1 MKFFILSDIHG
12 SIMAFEKA
20 AAAFEKEKA
29 DYLLLGGDYLN
40 HGPRNSLPGDYAP
53 DKTAALLNRY
63 ADKIIG
69 VRGNCDSEVDQMLLD
84 FPMMG
89 DYVLLFMNER
99 RCFLSHGH
107 LYSRETL
114 IRSTAPCPRL
124 PEGSIFISGH
134 THIPVLEYLFP
145 RKENLS
151 AGPSFGAPRGGI
163 LLVNPGSPTFPKEG
177 SEAAYALLGGES
189 AALKTMDG
197 KTIREIRF
205 AEAPGV
211 E

>member
-12 SIMAFEKA
+12 STAAFEKA

-29 DYLLLGGDYLN
+29 DYFLLGGDYLN
-40 HGPRNSLPGDYAP
+40 HGPRNSLPKDYAP

-89 DYVLLFMNER
+89 DYALLFMNER

-107 LYSRETL
+107 LYSPETL
-114 IRSTAPCPRL
+114 VKPITPCPRR
-124 PEGSIFISGH
+124 SIFISGH

-145 RKENLS
+145 GEENLS
-151 AGPSFGAPRGGI
+151 AGPSFRAPQGGI
-163 LLVNPGSPTFPKEG
+163 LVINPGSPTFPKGG
-177 SEAAYALLGGES
+177 SEAGYALIGGEF

-197 KTIREIRF
+197 KTIREISF
-205 AEAPGV
+205 ESIDLPSNK
-211 E
+211 